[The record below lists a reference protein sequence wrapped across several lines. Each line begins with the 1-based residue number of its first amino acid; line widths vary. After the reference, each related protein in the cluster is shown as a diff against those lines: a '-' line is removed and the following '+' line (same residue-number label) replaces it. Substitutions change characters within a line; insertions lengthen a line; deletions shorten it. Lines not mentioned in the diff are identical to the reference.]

1 MHSYRL
7 NPLTRLAEL
16 TFKAADNASL
26 TRQIRDLVDPAAKIR
41 LSGRESDVD
50 GYIRHVVELRSAMS
64 HGVIT
69 VVEEIQEIP
78 EDREA
83 SGGLAIRV
91 IVHMNMKDGA
101 VVLGES
107 HLVGRLGNGGRI
119 TRMVEIGRVIA
130 DGDDQ
135 AESID

>member
-1 MHSYRL
+1 LHSHSP

-16 TFKAADNASL
+16 TFKALDNASL
-26 TRQIRDLVDPAAKIR
+26 TRQIRDLVDPAATIR

-69 VVEEIQEIP
+69 VVEEIQE
-78 EDREA
+78 DRKA

-107 HLVGRLGNGGRI
+107 HLVGRLGDGGRI

-135 AESID
+135 AESSI

>member
-1 MHSYRL
+1 MHSYSL

-16 TFKAADNASL
+16 TFKALDNASL

-64 HGVIT
+64 HGAIT
-69 VVEEIQEIP
+69 VVEEIQE
-78 EDREA
+78 DCGA
-83 SGGLAIRV
+83 SRGLAIRV

-107 HLVGRLGNGGRI
+107 HLVGRLGDGGRI

-130 DGDDQ
+130 DGDDRT
-135 AESID
+135 ESTD